1 MATYKKKELITGIAM
16 LGVALGY
23 GLMTLKLPGHSGVDA
38 AFIPALL
45 AVMLCVLAVIQ
56 LIGAFSA
63 PQAPADVLPDIDT
76 EEAGSSVDVMTVVK
90 TLALIVGYIA
100 LMKTVGFPIMTVV
113 YLYLQ
118 FIVLTPVDHKVRHV
132 TYGLIAVATSAVI
145 YLLFREAFDLMLP
158 AGLMSF

>member
-1 MATYKKKELITGIAM
+1 MATHKKKELIIGVAM

-23 GLMTLKLPGHSGVDA
+23 VLMTLKLPGHSGVDA
-38 AFIPALL
+38 AFVPGLL
-45 AVMLCVLAVIQ
+45 AGMLCLLAVIQ
-56 LIGAFSA
+56 LFSAFTA
-63 PQAPADVLPDIDT
+63 PQAPADILPHVDAQEPDS
-76 EEAGSSVDVMTVVK
+76 GLDVMTVVK

-100 LMKTVGFPIMTVV
+100 LMNPVGFPIMTVV

-132 TYGLIAVATSAVI
+132 SYALIALITSAVI

-158 AGLMSF
+158 AGLINF